1 MKIIKQLFQ
10 VTLSMCFFV
19 SMALSGV
26 VINMEMESEKGA
38 VKSLFGF

>member
-1 MKIIKQLFQ
+1 
-10 VTLSMCFFV
+10 
-19 SMALSGV
+19 MALSGV